1 MDSNRFE
8 KDQCSAEGM
17 EMIPELSLEN
27 FKEHKEN
34 KRNIE
39 DFIQFL
45 EAIHYC
51 EDPEDL
57 MDYEIPF
64 SLN

>member
-1 MDSNRFE
+1 MDPKPFE
-8 KDQCSAEGM
+8 KEQSDGLDIIQ
-17 EMIPELSLEN
+17 ELTLES
-27 FKEHKEN
+27 FKEYKEN

-45 EAIHYC
+45 EALHYC
-51 EDPEDL
+51 EDPDEL
-57 MDYEIPF
+57 IEYEMPF

>member
-1 MDSNRFE
+1 MDSKPFE
-8 KDQCSAEGM
+8 KQQSDGLD
-17 EMIPELSLEN
+17 IIKELTLES
-27 FKEHKEN
+27 FKEYKEN

-45 EAIHYC
+45 EALHYC
-51 EDPEDL
+51 EDPDEL
-57 MDYEIPF
+57 IEYEMPF